1 MTIIANSL
9 LEDTPFQKTSDMKN
23 VLIIE
28 DDPNIVELLE
38 IHLSDLGCL
47 LSTAS
52 TGTQG
57 LEMALEGKQNLIILD
72 VMLPGMEGTE
82 VLRQMR
88 MNKINTPVLMLT
100 AKSEEIDKVLGLE
113 LGADDYLTKP
123 FSIREFIARVKAI
136 FRRSELSVQRA
147 QEPAAKV
154 LRFGE
159 LCIDAEKH
167 KVTIA
172 DKRVDLSPK
181 EFELLNLLA
190 SHPGKSYDR
199 SRLLNLVWGY
209 DFDGFEH
216 TVNSH
221 INRLRSK
228 IEPNVSKPTYILT
241 TWGVGYRF
249 NEEL

>member
-1 MTIIANSL
+1 MTIIAHSTIQANP
-9 LEDTPFQKTSDMKN
+9 TQKISDMKN

-38 IHLSDLGCL
+38 IHLGDLGCS

-52 TGTQG
+52 TGTEG
-57 LEMALEGKQNLIILD
+57 LAKALEGKQNLIILD

-136 FRRSELSVQRA
+136 FRRSELSVQQR
-147 QEPAAKV
+147 QETV
-154 LRFGE
+154 TQILRFGE
-159 LCIDAEKH
+159 LSIDSEKH

-221 INRLRSK
+221 INRLRAK

>member
-1 MTIIANSL
+1 
-9 LEDTPFQKTSDMKN
+9 MKD

-38 IHLSDLGCL
+38 IHLSDLGCT
-47 LSTAS
+47 LSKAN
-52 TGTQG
+52 TGTAG
-57 LEMALEGKQNLIILD
+57 LEQALKGEHNLIILD

-88 MNKINTPVLMLT
+88 VNKVNTPVLMLT
-100 AKSEEIDKVLGLE
+100 AKAEEIDKVLGLE

-136 FRRSELSVQRA
+136 FRRSEFSVQ
-147 QEPAAKV
+147 QQSKPTTQI
-154 LRFGE
+154 LRFGD
-159 LCIDAEKH
+159 LTIDNEKH

-172 DKRVDLSPK
+172 DKRVELSPK
-181 EFELLNLLA
+181 EFELLHLLA
-190 SHPGKSYDR
+190 SHPGRSYDR

-221 INRLRSK
+221 INRLRAK
-228 IEPNVSKPTYILT
+228 IEPEVSKPTYILT

-249 NEEL
+249 NEDA